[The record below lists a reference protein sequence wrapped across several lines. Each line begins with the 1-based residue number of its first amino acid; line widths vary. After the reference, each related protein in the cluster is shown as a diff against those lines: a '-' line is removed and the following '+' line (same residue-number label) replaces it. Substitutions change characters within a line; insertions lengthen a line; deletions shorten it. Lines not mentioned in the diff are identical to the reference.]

1 MKRLLICAVAVL
13 GFSGAAVADGMKSKV
28 APAAPPDVS
37 RWAGRYI
44 GAYVGYADGR
54 ATHSDL
60 TGYNAFTGITAFQYD
75 DTSVVGGLTLGYNLT
90 HGGLLVGVESE
101 YGYLGFDETRQH
113 PGITA
118 LGRPAS
124 DSTGSFKTGFYS
136 TTMARL
142 GLYNERMLAYAKV
155 GVAFVDVKATFIDAF
170 PAGTTL
176 VSGTTEDGIKIGGAV
191 GAGIELALS
200 SSWSAKFEWERITL
214 DGIDINA
221 TTAGGGSARF
231 GHDAIFDTLKFGLN
245 YRF

>member
-1 MKRLLICAVAVL
+1 
-13 GFSGAAVADGMKSKV
+13 
-28 APAAPPDVS
+28 
-37 RWAGRYI
+37 
-44 GAYVGYADGR
+44 
-54 ATHSDL
+54 
-60 TGYNAFTGITAFQYD
+60 
-75 DTSVVGGLTLGYNLT
+75 
-90 HGGLLVGVESE
+90 
-101 YGYLGFDETRQH
+101 
-113 PGITA
+113 
-118 LGRPAS
+118 
-124 DSTGSFKTGFYS
+124 
-136 TTMARL
+136 
-142 GLYNERMLAYAKV
+142 MLAYAKV

-231 GHDAIFDTLKFGLN
+231 GHDAIFDTVKFGLN